1 MSTEPIK
8 FEIKQINFE
17 IFNLIHSC
25 FQGQFA
31 ANNILSQTRHP
42 QFNPDNLTIIKEQIK
57 IALGHLKRIENDE
70 LIIDPEF
77 EEVNETETEVF
88 ALLSSLKRNFAVAA
102 NEIVS
107 IASTEDWTSQPDY
120 YQVLV
125 AYYAWFAYAEEN
137 YFKKLQDFY
146 LINNVGEYNETI
158 IQRLDQASNDLKL
171 TGNFLMSI
179 KSPAGP
185 EQGFFSHLMFFI
197 KTLPGYFFSKIH
209 DINQFLTIK
218 QEFTYELA
226 GFSAEE
232 APTWQAKNFDP
243 IAAGYWKCFGFDA
256 DSAFEWLERGFFV
269 AAEAANW
276 KFSEFKSAQAAA
288 WAKYSFTPILALH
301 WQQASL
307 KPEHSAIL
315 ISHGYFMPGDLPTDP
330 GEVQALIQQG
340 FKKEVN

>member
-1 MSTEPIK
+1 MEPIK

-17 IFNLIHSC
+17 IFNLIHSS

-31 ANNILSQTRHP
+31 ANNILNQTKHP
-42 QFNPDNLTIIKEQIK
+42 QFNPDNLVTIKDQIK
-57 IALGHLKRIENDE
+57 TALSNLKRIENNE

-77 EEVNETETEVF
+77 EEVSETEVEVF
-88 ALLSSLKRNFAVAA
+88 ALLNGLKQNFVIAA
-102 NEIVS
+102 NEIIT
-107 IASTEDWTSQPDY
+107 IASSDKWTEDGDL

-146 LINNVGEYNETI
+146 LINNIDDYNETI
-158 IQRLDQASNDLKL
+158 NQRLEQASNDLKL

-179 KSPAGP
+179 KGPAGP
-185 EQGFFSHLMFFI
+185 EKGFFSHLMFFL
-197 KTLPGYFFSKIH
+197 KTLPGYFFSKTH

-232 APTWQAKNFDP
+232 APRWEAKNFDP
-243 IAAGYWKCFGFDA
+243 IAAGYWKCYGFTPE
-256 DSAFEWLERGFFV
+256 SAFEWFDRGFFV

-276 KFSEFKSAQAAA
+276 KFSDFQSAQAAA
-288 WAKYSFTPILALH
+288 WAKYSFTPILAMH

-315 ISHGYFMPGDLPTDP
+315 ISHGFFMPGDLPTDP
-330 GEVQALIQQG
+330 AELQGLIQQG
-340 FKKEVN
+340 FKRE